1 MRGLTE
7 SVAGLAAG
15 LVIGV
20 SAGIASAQP
29 GPPPA
34 TVRVDLARME
44 VIEQRRPVTGELRA
58 TRRSMLASQAEGL
71 VVRLCCREGDVV
83 NAGDEIAGLDDT
95 LAAIAV
101 EGAESAVA
109 SAEATVA
116 EREAQL
122 ERATIEVDR
131 IASLVKRSS
140 ASPSEVDDARTAQAS
155 AKARLA
161 QAKAELATR
170 KTELARATEDL
181 ADMRIRAPFSGQ
193 IVMRAVE
200 VGQWV
205 DLGGDVVE
213 IVALD
218 TVEAWLD
225 VPQTMADRIR
235 TGDVR
240 ARVRIEATGQELEAP
255 IASVIP
261 SADPRSRLFPV
272 RVVLDNA
279 DGRLKPGM
287 SVVGLLPTGSAE
299 PTLTVS
305 KDAILRNDAGEFV
318 YWNAG
323 GTAVV
328 APVQRL
334 FAQGLRVAVRA
345 PALRPGAEVVIEGNE
360 RLFPGQPLNVMN
372 PTVDPAAAP
381 AESAGEQGSQT
392 APESAR
398 AGS

>member
-1 MRGLTE
+1 MRGLSGRTACALM
-7 SVAGLAAG
+7 AG
-15 LVIGV
+15 VIGV
-20 SAGIASAQP
+20 VSGTAAAQP

-34 TVRVDLARME
+34 TVRVDAARME

-83 NAGDEIAGLDDT
+83 SAGDEIAGLDDT
-95 LAAIAV
+95 LAALAV
-101 EGAESAVA
+101 EGAASAVA

-116 EREAQL
+116 ERRAQL

-131 IASLVKRSS
+131 IASLVERSS
-140 ASPSEVDDARTAQAS
+140 VSPSEVDDARTAQAS
-155 AKARLA
+155 ARARLA
-161 QAKAELATR
+161 QAEAELATR

-181 ADMRIRAPFSGQ
+181 ADMRVRAPFAGQ

-213 IVALD
+213 IVSLD

-225 VPQTMADRIR
+225 VPQTMADRIGA
-235 TGDVR
+235 GDVV
-240 ARVRIEATGQELEAP
+240 ARVRVEATGQEIEAP

-287 SVVGLLPTGSAE
+287 SVVGLLPTGSSE

-305 KDAILRNDAGEFV
+305 KDAILRNDAGEYV

-345 PALRPGAEVVIEGNE
+345 PALRPGAEVVVEGNE
-360 RLFPGQPLNVMN
+360 RLFPGQPLNVVN
-372 PTVDPAAAP
+372 P
-381 AESAGEQGSQT
+381 SAGS
-392 APESAR
+392 
-398 AGS
+398 AGSGSEKASAGDGAASAGG